1 MTLGALR
8 IAQKDLSIELRTRE
22 RMTSMILLSLVII
35 LSFRFALFGFDMEL
49 SENPHLVAPILWTT
63 IFFAGIMGLESSFS
77 YEKENKYLDG
87 LLLLPTSR
95 FSIYLGKMLSN
106 LLFLI
111 VVDLVT
117 LVFVVAF
124 FAYDPGGAFV
134 TLLGVILI
142 GTFSFVAMGT
152 LVSGMTIAAKTRQ
165 SLLQI
170 ALIPL
175 IVFTVVIPAVAATS
189 KIVSASGDVMPEL
202 NILVG
207 FGILSLLLAYLLFGH
222 IMEG

>member
-22 RMTSMILLSLVII
+22 RMTSMILLSLVVI
-35 LSFRFALFGFDMEL
+35 LSFRFAFFGFDVEL
-49 SENPHLVAPILWTT
+49 SESPHLVAPILWTT
-63 IFFAGIMGLESSFS
+63 IFFAGILGLESSFS

-95 FSIYLGKMLSN
+95 YSIYLGKMLSN
-106 LLFLI
+106 LIFLI
-111 VVDLVT
+111 VIDIVT
-117 LVFVVAF
+117 LVLVIAF
-124 FAYDPGGAFV
+124 FAYDPGGAITALF
-134 TLLGVILI
+134 GVILL

-165 SLLQI
+165 TLLQI

-175 IVFTVVIPAVAATS
+175 IVFTVVIPAVVATS
-189 KIVSASGDVMPEL
+189 KVVSASGDVMPEL
-202 NILVG
+202 RILAG

-222 IMEG
+222 LTEG

>member
-1 MTLGALR
+1 
-8 IAQKDLSIELRTRE
+8 
-22 RMTSMILLSLVII
+22 MILLSLVII

-117 LVFVVAF
+117 VVFVVAF
-124 FAYDPGGAFV
+124 FAYDPSGAFV
-134 TLLGVILI
+134 TLLGVILL

-152 LVSGMTIAAKTRQ
+152 LVSGMTIAAKTGQ

-175 IVFTVVIPAVAATS
+175 IVFTVVIPAVVATS

>member
-22 RMTSMILLSLVII
+22 RMTSMILLSLVVI
-35 LSFRFALFGFDMEL
+35 LSFRFAFFGFDVEL
-49 SENPHLVAPILWTT
+49 SESPHLVAPILWTT

-77 YEKENKYLDG
+77 YEKENKNLDG

-95 FSIYLGKMLSN
+95 YSIYLGKMLSN
-106 LLFLI
+106 LIFLI
-111 VVDLVT
+111 VVDIVT
-117 LVFVVAF
+117 LVLVIAF
-124 FAYDPGGAFV
+124 FAYDPGVAITALF
-134 TLLGVILI
+134 GVILL

-165 SLLQI
+165 TLLQI

-175 IVFTVVIPAVAATS
+175 IVFTVVIPAVVATS
-189 KIVSASGDVMPEL
+189 KVVSASGDMMSEL
-202 NILVG
+202 RILAG

-222 IMEG
+222 LMEG

>member
-95 FSIYLGKMLSN
+95 YSIYLGKMLAN

-124 FAYDPGGAFV
+124 FAYDPSGAFV
-134 TLLGVILI
+134 TLLGVILV

-152 LVSGMTIAAKTRQ
+152 LVSGMTIAAKTHQ

-189 KIVSASGDVMPEL
+189 KIVSESGDVMPEL

>member
-117 LVFVVAF
+117 VVFVVAF
-124 FAYDPGGAFV
+124 FAYDPSGAFV
-134 TLLGVILI
+134 TLLGVILL

-152 LVSGMTIAAKTRQ
+152 LVSGMTIAAKTSQ

>member
-8 IAQKDLSIELRTRE
+8 IAQKDLNIELRTRE

-95 FSIYLGKMLSN
+95 YSIYLGKMLAN

-124 FAYDPGGAFV
+124 FAYDPSGAFL

-152 LVSGMTIAAKTRQ
+152 LVSGMTIAAKTSQ

>member
-8 IAQKDLSIELRTRE
+8 IAQKDLNIELRTRE

-95 FSIYLGKMLSN
+95 YSIYLGKMLSN

-124 FAYDPGGAFV
+124 FAYDPSGAFV
-134 TLLGVILI
+134 TLLGVILL

-152 LVSGMTIAAKTRQ
+152 LVSGMTIAAKTGQ

-175 IVFTVVIPAVAATS
+175 IVFTVVIPAVVATS
-189 KIVSASGDVMPEL
+189 KIVSESGDVMPEL